1 MTVHIPTIKQLQYLV
16 ALRRTGHFGKAAE
29 ACFVTQS
36 TLSAGLRDLETL
48 LGVILVERTRR
59 VVRFTALGE
68 KIADKAT
75 QVVQEAE
82 ELAEMARAEGK
93 PLHGELRMGVIPTIA
108 PFLLPA
114 MLPRLRRE
122 WPSLKL
128 FLREETSQAACDALH
143 RGRLDCVLLALPYG
157 CGDVDSATLFDDPL
171 FVAFPSGEA
180 PSASKVE
187 VDTID
192 EKRLLLL
199 EDGHCL
205 KDHAL
210 SACNRPELRAQAA
223 MMGTSLHT
231 LVQMVDNGLGLTFIP
246 SMAIE
251 AGILD
256 GTRVE
261 ARPLRSAHGFRRIA
275 LIWRRS
281 SPRESEFQLLAAALK
296 RIMSELS
303 PGREANGPAGRPAP
317 ARRAARGSVRN
328 DAA

>member
-1 MTVHIPTIKQLQYLV
+1 MIVHLPTVKQLQYLV
-16 ALRRTGHFGKAAE
+16 ALRQHGPFGKAAE

-36 TLSAGLRDLETL
+36 TLSAGLRELETL
-48 LGVILVERTRR
+48 LGVTLVERTRR

-68 KIADKAT
+68 KVADKA
-75 QVVQEAE
+75 VRVLREAE
-82 ELAEMARAEGK
+82 DLAELARAEGK

-114 MLPRLRRE
+114 MLPRLRKE

-128 FLREETSQAACDALH
+128 YLREETSQAACEALQ
-143 RGRLDCVLLALPYG
+143 RGQLDCVLLALPYP
-157 CGDVDSATLFDDPL
+157 CGDVEAAALLDDRL
-171 FVAFPSGEA
+171 FVAFPGGEA
-180 PSASKVE
+180 PGGAWVE
-187 VDTID
+187 VDSID
-192 EKRLLLL
+192 ENRMLLL

-210 SACNRPELRAQAA
+210 SACNRPDLRAHAA

-231 LVQMVDNGLGLTFIP
+231 LVQMVDNGLGVTFIP

-256 GTRVE
+256 GTGVD
-261 ARPLRSAHGFRRIA
+261 AKPLRSDLGFRRIA

-281 SPRESEFQLLAAALK
+281 SPREGEFQMLANALR
-296 RIMSELS
+296 RIIRDII
-303 PGREANGPAGRPAP
+303 PNAKADAVREAKSPEL
-317 ARRAARGSVRN
+317 V
-328 DAA
+328 

>member
-1 MTVHIPTIKQLQYLV
+1 MIVHLPTVKQLQYLV
-16 ALRRTGHFGKAAE
+16 SLRQHGHFGKAAE

-36 TLSAGLRDLETL
+36 TLSAGLRELETS
-48 LGVILVERTRR
+48 LGIVLVERTRR

-68 KIADKAT
+68 KVADKA
-75 QVVQEAE
+75 VRVLREAE
-82 ELAEMARAEGK
+82 ELAELARAEGK

-114 MLPRLRRE
+114 MLPRLRKE

-128 FLREETSQAACDALH
+128 YLREETSQAACEALH
-143 RGRLDCVLLALPYG
+143 RGQLDCVLLALPYP
-157 CGDVDSATLFDDPL
+157 CGDVEAAPLFDDRL
-171 FVAFPSGEA
+171 FVAFPGGEA
-180 PSASKVE
+180 PLGQSVE
-187 VDTID
+187 VDAID
-192 EKRLLLL
+192 ENRMLLL

-210 SACNRPELRAQAA
+210 SACNRPELRAHAA

-256 GTRVE
+256 GTRVD
-261 ARPLRSAHGFRRIA
+261 AKPLRSDHGFRRVA

-281 SPRESEFQLLAAALK
+281 SPRESEFQLLATALR
-296 RIMSELS
+296 RIIAELV
-303 PGREANGPAGRPAP
+303 PDIEAKTLEPA
-317 ARRAARGSVRN
+317 
-328 DAA
+328 

>member
-1 MTVHIPTIKQLQYLV
+1 MTVHLPTIKQLQYLV
-16 ALRRTGHFGKAAE
+16 SLRQHGHFGKAAE

-36 TLSAGLRDLETL
+36 TLSAGLRELETL
-48 LGVILVERTRR
+48 LGVVLVERTRR

-68 KIADKAT
+68 KVADKA
-75 QVVQEAE
+75 VRVLREAE
-82 ELAEMARAEGK
+82 ELAELARAEGK

-114 MLPRLRRE
+114 MLPQLRKE

-128 FLREETSQAACDALH
+128 YLREETSQAACDALH
-143 RGRLDCVLLALPYG
+143 RGQLDCVLLALPYP
-157 CGDVDSATLFDDPL
+157 CGDVEAAPLFDDWL
-171 FVAFPSGEA
+171 FVAFPGGEA
-180 PSASKVE
+180 PLGST
-187 VDTID
+187 VDVAAID
-192 EKRLLLL
+192 ENRLLLL

-210 SACNRPELRAQAA
+210 SACNRPDLRAHAA

-256 GTRVE
+256 GTRVD
-261 ARPLRSAHGFRRIA
+261 AKPLRSDHGFRRVA

-281 SPRESEFQLLAAALK
+281 SPRESEFQLLATALR
-296 RIMSELS
+296 RIIAELV
-303 PGREANGPAGRPAP
+303 PNLEAKALEPA
-317 ARRAARGSVRN
+317 
-328 DAA
+328 